1 MNSEQSILKT
11 IRRLVGIDAEF
22 TQFDPE
28 LISAINA
35 AFMTLHQLGLGP
47 ANGFMIDGE
56 DQTWGDFTND
66 ITQLAGLVNYVLL
79 RTRLVFDPPTNSFV
93 VTSMENQIKE
103 LEFRFNVNAE
113 GAFHE

>member
-1 MNSEQSILKT
+1 MNHDASILKT
-11 IRRLVGIDAEF
+11 IRRLVGIDEEF

-28 LISAINA
+28 LIASINS

-47 ANGFMIDGE
+47 SGGFMIDGV
-56 DQTWGDFTND
+56 DQTWNDFTTNKD
-66 ITQLAGLVNYVLL
+66 QLAGLQNYILL
-79 RTRLVFDPPTNSFV
+79 KTRLVFDPPTNSFV

-113 GAFHE
+113 GAFNE

>member
-11 IRRLVGIDAEF
+11 IRRLIGIDEEF

-47 ANGFMIDGE
+47 SNGFMIDGE
-56 DQTWGDFTND
+56 DQTWNDFTTD
-66 ITQLAGLVNYVLL
+66 VDQLSGLTNYVLL
-79 RTRLVFDPPTNSFV
+79 RTRLIFDPPTNSFV
-93 VTSMENQIKE
+93 VTSMANQIKE